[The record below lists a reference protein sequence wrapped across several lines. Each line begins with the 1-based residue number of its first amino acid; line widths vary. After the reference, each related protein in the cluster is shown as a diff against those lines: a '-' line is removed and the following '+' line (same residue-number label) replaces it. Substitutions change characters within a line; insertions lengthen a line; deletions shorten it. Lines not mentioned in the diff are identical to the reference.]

1 MFQRVT
7 VSGVALAAV
16 LVLAVPSH
24 SQSFSV
30 ATNAVADGA
39 NYDYQFT
46 LTYDQSGQ
54 NPLLTDPI
62 YDWSFSIDP
71 TLPAPT
77 QVLLPAG
84 WKDIYDPTS
93 GQFDFYTEGP
103 NGFGNGDFGA
113 YIIQPGQSLSGFGL
127 TTAAAPDLSIAFATD
142 EQFNQDAATATL
154 PTTVPAAVP
163 EASTAVSLGV
173 GLLPLLAF
181 AVRRQLRRK
190 VA

>member
-1 MFQRVT
+1 MLRMLQV
-7 VSGVALAAV
+7 AV
-16 LVLAVPSH
+16 LGWMLLVLTSASYA
-24 SQSFSV
+24 QSFSI
-30 ATNAVADGA
+30 ATLTAANGSNFDYLFTL
-39 NYDYQFT
+39 NYDQLGSVQT
-46 LTYDQSGQ
+46 
-54 NPLLTDPI
+54 LTDPI

-71 TLPAPT
+71 ALSAPT
-77 QVLLPAG
+77 QVLLPNG
-84 WKDIYDPTS
+84 WEDSYDPAS

-103 NGFGNGDFGA
+103 NGFGGGDFGA

-142 EQFNQDAATATL
+142 EQFNQDATTATL

>member
-1 MFQRVT
+1 MKRLFDR
-7 VSGVALAAV
+7 
-16 LVLAVPSH
+16 LVLIGTLSLLCCNAYA
-24 SQSFSV
+24 QSFSV
-30 ATNAVADGA
+30 GTAVTQTADRYSYVFTL
-39 NYDYQFT
+39 NYDQAGT
-46 LTYDQSGQ
+46 TQS
-54 NPLLTDPI
+54 LTDPI

-71 TLPAPT
+71 ALSAPT
-77 QVLLPAG
+77 QVLLPTG
-84 WKDIYDPTS
+84 WKDSYDPIS

-103 NGFGNGDFGA
+103 NGFGGGDFGA